1 MYVMQML
8 QDKGIPYLVKEREF
22 PECKGNSPQLIV
34 QNLCEVFKADKLP
47 EEHVWLICMDAACK
61 LTAVHEISKGTINA
75 SLIDMKAI
83 MSRVLLSG
91 ACNIAIL
98 HNHPSGNLNPSR
110 EDDNVKEKLKQACQF
125 MDVALCDF
133 IIVGKGYYSYAEERR
148 L

>member
-1 MYVMQML
+1 MIML

-22 PECKGNSPQLIV
+22 PECKGNSPYQIV

-47 EEHVWLICMDAACK
+47 EEHVWLICMDAACR
-61 LTAVHEISKGTINA
+61 LTAVHEISKGTVNA

-91 ACNIAIL
+91 ACNIALL
-98 HNHPSGNLNPSR
+98 HNHPGGNLNPSR
-110 EDDNVKEKLKQACQF
+110 EDDEVKDKLKQACQM
-125 MDVALCDF
+125 MDVTLCDF
-133 IIVGKGYYSYAEERR
+133 IIVGNGYYSYAEEGR

>member
-8 QDKGIPYLVKEREF
+8 QDKGIPYLVKEHEF
-22 PECKGNSPQLIV
+22 PECKGNSPQQIV

-47 EEHVWLICMDAACK
+47 EEHVWLICMDTACK
-61 LTAVHEISKGTINA
+61 LTAVHEISKGTVNA

-91 ACNIAIL
+91 ACNIVLL
-98 HNHPSGNLNPSR
+98 HNHPSGSLDPSR
-110 EDDNVKEKLKQACQF
+110 EDDEVKDKLKQACQF
-125 MDVALCDF
+125 MDVTLCDF
-133 IIVGKGYYSYAEERR
+133 IIVGKGYYSYAEEGR